1 MLVKLTPKGQLTLP
15 KEVIAD
21 FQGYEYF
28 NVTEENGR
36 IVLTPVRL
44 TPAAAVRTKLADRGI
59 SQADVA
65 GAMEWARRSVKS

>member
-15 KEVIAD
+15 EEVIAD

-44 TPAAAVRTKLADRGI
+44 IRAGAVRAKLAELGI

-65 GAMEWARRSVKS
+65 EAMAWARRSE